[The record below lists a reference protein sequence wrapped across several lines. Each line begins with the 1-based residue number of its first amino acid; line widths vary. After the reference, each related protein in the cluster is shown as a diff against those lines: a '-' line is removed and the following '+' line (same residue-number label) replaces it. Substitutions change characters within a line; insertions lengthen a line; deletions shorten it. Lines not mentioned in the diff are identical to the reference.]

1 MSDAARIHQPVD
13 DIDRVDRVRTHT
25 PHYINERIDLE
36 TEARVRQYAGQP
48 ASVIWRRIE
57 ALDREWDVERVP
69 ETNAA
74 TLGLATLVPA
84 VRENRPR
91 LLLLTG
97 GILAFL
103 LQHGIQGWCP
113 PVGVLR
119 RLGIRT
125 RREIDAGKA
134 ALRVLVAGSDTA
146 APGQDG
152 ELLRR
157 AQDRLRELRS

>member
-1 MSDAARIHQPVD
+1 MADAARIHQPVD
-13 DIDRVDRVRTHT
+13 DIDRIDRVRTHT
-25 PHYINERIDLE
+25 PHHINERIDLE

-48 ASVIWRRIE
+48 ASVIWRRLE
-57 ALDREWDVERVP
+57 ALDREWDVERVL

-91 LLLLTG
+91 LLLTG

-125 RREIDAGKA
+125 RREIDAEKA
-134 ALRVLVAGSDTA
+134 ALRVLVVGSDTA
-146 APGQDG
+146 TPDQNG